1 MPDKT
6 IEYIISITSRDRIG
20 IVYDIS
26 SAISALNGNI
36 TDSRQ
41 SVMCG
46 YYTMIFRAAFPAKV
60 SRRDIERKLAEVD
73 ARSETAI
80 NAVVHAIDM
89 PLLPAAD
96 PENHYVLTATGPDH
110 IGFVATVASFCV
122 EHRINIM
129 DLSTTLSDG
138 EFVMILVVDLGC
150 CPSIRDLRQSL
161 AAFAAEKE
169 LKMVL
174 QHHDIFKAVNEISL
188 PIRPTLEK

>member
-1 MPDKT
+1 MSEQ
-6 IEYIISITSRDRIG
+6 IVEYIISITSLDRIG

-26 SAISALNGNI
+26 GAISSLNGNI

-46 YYTMIFRAAFPAKV
+46 YYTMIFRASFPAVV
-60 SRRDIERKLAEVD
+60 SRRDIERKLSEVD

-80 NAVVHAIDM
+80 NAVVH
-89 PLLPAAD
+89 PVELPLPAPTA
-96 PENHYVLTATGPDH
+96 PENYYVLTATGPDH

-122 EHRINIM
+122 QHKINII

-138 EFVMILVVDLGC
+138 DFVMILVVDLGC
-150 CPSIRDLRQSL
+150 CPSIHELRQAL
-161 AAFAAEKE
+161 AVFAAENE

-188 PIRPTLEK
+188 PIRPNLEK